1 MVGQCFQYLA
11 RLLAAA
17 ASEFNDH
24 TMRVRCSAMSS
35 ESAVES
41 VLPPRQTILGKPGDR
56 FKQGGADVVVKIL

>member
-24 TMRVRCSAMSS
+24 TMRREMLSY
-35 ESAVES
+35 
-41 VLPPRQTILGKPGDR
+41 
-56 FKQGGADVVVKIL
+56 VV